1 MNSGSNS
8 GKEELVVWTENNG
21 NLDILRLNF
30 SRRRFYKI
38 HIKMILRTCNLA
50 SCVERQFQSKV
61 LSFVS
66 HTLVPHS
73 SDRNLSTGSLR
84 RGGINSSAAIV
95 FLTDFFFKP
104 SKTIDHRTC
113 RYSLSYFQNLKKA
126 MFQSHSVDFIHR
138 TERSTLV
145 SMNPFI

>member
-1 MNSGSNS
+1 MNCGSDS

-21 NLDILRLNF
+21 NPDVLRLNF

-95 FLTDFFFKP
+95 FLTDFF
-104 SKTIDHRTC
+104 
-113 RYSLSYFQNLKKA
+113 L
-126 MFQSHSVDFIHR
+126 
-138 TERSTLV
+138 
-145 SMNPFI
+145 NPQKL